1 MNFAKNI
8 IVDLTKEQLGMDPNS
23 SVSPDQVLA
32 AFVPIDGYEEEYNS
46 ELSVAIREHVK
57 AQIFAAAIQKAQVLA
72 FLKDELQ
79 LEVEVAEENIE
90 PVIDWIN
97 LYNES
102 EGNDKSD
109 AANAIIQIVAP
120 ETLQPADP
128 ADVVEMIEEKIAAD
142 KMHVSTGLPLEEDV
156 VEQTDTAPAA
166 DSLQITP
173 AAQPSVVTAVTAG
186 TLQVKAASLKTIYK
200 DVIALKEAADT
211 VSNNVQNLIIEALDA
226 VATTASEVDA
236 EDAQINL

>member
-1 MNFAKNI
+1 MNFAKI
-8 IVDLTKEQLGMDPNS
+8 IVSLTQQQLGMDPNS
-23 SVSPDQVLA
+23 SVKPDQVFT
-32 AFVPIDGYEEEYNS
+32 AFVPIDGFEEEYNS
-46 ELSVAIREHVK
+46 ELSVAIRGHEK
-57 AQIFAAAIQKAQVLA
+57 APMFAAAIQKAQVLA

-102 EGNDKSD
+102 EANDKAD

-120 ETLQPADP
+120 ETLQPVDP
-128 ADVVEMIEEKIAAD
+128 AIVVETLEGKIEAD
-142 KMHVSTGLPLEEDV
+142 EMHVPTGLAREEE
-156 VEQTDTAPAA
+156 VEETDAVFAA

-173 AAQPSVVTAVTAG
+173 VQTTVVSNVPAG
-186 TLQVKAASLKTIYK
+186 MLPVNASDLKEIYK
-200 DVIALKEAADT
+200 DVDALEAGAR
-211 VSNNVQNLIIEALDA
+211 NLGKKVREVIFNALDA
-226 VATTASEVDA
+226 VSGQAVPVEAEEA